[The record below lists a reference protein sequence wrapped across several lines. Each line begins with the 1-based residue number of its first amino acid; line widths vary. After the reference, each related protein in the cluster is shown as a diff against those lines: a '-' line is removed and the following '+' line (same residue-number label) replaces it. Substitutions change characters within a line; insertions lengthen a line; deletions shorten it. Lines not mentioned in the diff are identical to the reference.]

1 MTSNAQNSP
10 VSTTTTTSNYD
21 ALGLLAICYAIEAVE
36 EEESKSH
43 QKSSYLV
50 PRRRKTSSTSGG
62 SILSSANGRKLS
74 LPSTFNHFRNSLIA
88 EHNNAHSTTGAN
100 SSLGSASSVLPV
112 LAQSYSVTK
121 PDSHH
126 HRRKKS
132 EAQLPPLIL
141 ESGLEKKRA
150 TSVSSAVG
158 AGVAVASVAA
168 SPSGATQPLVINGFK
183 VEECHICGRCFKG
196 PKASTH
202 KQQHIRRLHPDDY
215 IPKRGGKKRVVIE
228 PLATPQPIAPAAAA
242 AAAATTTT
250 PVGAQIPVPGHISEG
265 VPLVPPGSHLGE
277 PGTPPALPTPGFY
290 AAPSAVNS
298 AAGIMPQQ

>member
-1 MTSNAQNSP
+1 MTPNAQNSP
-10 VSTTTTTSNYD
+10 ASTTTTTSNYD

-88 EHNNAHSTTGAN
+88 EHNAHSITSTNN
-100 SSLGSASSVLPV
+100 SLSSASSVLPA

-150 TSVSSAVG
+150 ASVSSAVG
-158 AGVAVASVAA
+158 AGVAVASVGG
-168 SPSGATQPLVINGFK
+168 SPSGASQPLVINGFK

-242 AAAATTTT
+242 TTTTT
-250 PVGAQIPVPGHISEG
+250 PVGVQIPVPGHMSEG

-277 PGTPPALPTPGFY
+277 PGNPPALPTPGFY

-298 AAGIMPQQ
+298 AAGIMPRQ

>member
-10 VSTTTTTSNYD
+10 VSTTTTSNYD

-50 PRRRKTSSTSGG
+50 PRRRKTSSTPAG
-62 SILSSANGRKLS
+62 SLLTAANGRKLS

-88 EHNNAHSTTGAN
+88 EQNANNMNGVNN
-100 SSLGSASSVLPV
+100 SPGGVSSVLPA
-112 LAQSYSVTK
+112 LAQSYSITK
-121 PDSHH
+121 PDPHH

-141 ESGLEKKRA
+141 ESGLEKKPGGPA
-150 TSVSSAVG
+150 APAGSAVAATTAGGPPG
-158 AGVAVASVAA
+158 AAQPRVLNGVK
-168 SPSGATQPLVINGFK
+168 G
-183 VEECHICGRCFKG
+183 EECHICGRCFKG

-228 PLATPQPIAPAAAA
+228 PPAAPQPIAPAAAA
-242 AAAATTTT
+242 AAAAAASSAG
-250 PVGAQIPVPGHISEG
+250 VPVPSSIGVPEG
-265 VPLVPPGSHLGE
+265 VASVQRGVQLGE
-277 PGTPPALPTPGFY
+277 PIATTTVAPTV
-290 AAPSAVNS
+290 ATV
-298 AAGIMPQQ
+298 AGIMPQQ

>member
-10 VSTTTTTSNYD
+10 VSTTTTSNYD

-50 PRRRKTSSTSGG
+50 PRRRKTSSTPAG
-62 SILSSANGRKLS
+62 SLLTAANGRKLS

-88 EHNNAHSTTGAN
+88 EQNAN
-100 SSLGSASSVLPV
+100 SINSANNSPGGVSSVLPA
-112 LAQSYSVTK
+112 LAQSYSITK
-121 PDSHH
+121 PDPHH

-141 ESGLEKKRA
+141 ESGLEKKP
-150 TSVSSAVG
+150 G
-158 AGVAVASVAA
+158 GPAA
-168 SPSGATQPLVINGFK
+168 SAGSTMAAAGGLPSAAQPLVINGFK

-228 PLATPQPIAPAAAA
+228 PPAAPQPIAPAAAA
-242 AAAATTTT
+242 AAAAAASA
-250 PVGAQIPVPGHISEG
+250 GVPEG
-265 VPLVPPGSHLGE
+265 VTAVPRGSHLGE
-277 PGTPPALPTPGFY
+277 P
-290 AAPSAVNS
+290 AVTTTTTTTTTV
-298 AAGIMPQQ
+298 AGIMPQQ